1 MTFPVPGS
9 DVSKL
14 FGCNGTGGE
23 GRNVAI
29 QQLNSE
35 FQATIHSQ
43 HAQYHCMC

>member
-14 FGCNGTGGE
+14 FGCNGNVGE

-29 QQLNSE
+29 QQLNFG
-35 FQATIHSQ
+35 FQATVHSQ
-43 HAQYHCMC
+43 HAQ